1 MHGDILLHNIK
12 KNKLIHGDHILENPQ
27 ISWIFFFMGKIR
39 EKSQNNENAE
49 NVLEF
54 LSFLSVKNSGSQ
66 LAAYF

>member
-1 MHGDILLHNIK
+1 MVTTFWK
-12 KNKLIHGDHILENPQ
+12 ILEYPGF
-27 ISWIFFFMGKIR
+27 FFFMGKIR